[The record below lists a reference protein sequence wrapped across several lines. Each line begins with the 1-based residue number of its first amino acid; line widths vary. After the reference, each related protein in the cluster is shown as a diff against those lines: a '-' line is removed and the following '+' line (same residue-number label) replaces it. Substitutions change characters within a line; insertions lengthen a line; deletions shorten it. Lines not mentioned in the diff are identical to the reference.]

1 MKRLQGKRALITGG
15 TTGIGFET
23 ARQFMREGA
32 RVIVTGLQDETLARA
47 RQQLGTEALV
57 VQSDAGDVQAQRRLA
72 DLVGEHF
79 GRLDVAVLNAGIGVF
94 KPLEQWDEEAFDRS
108 FAINFRGPFFLL
120 QALAPMLANPASVL
134 LIGSVNAHIGMPGS
148 SVYSA
153 TKAALRSL
161 ARTMSGELAPRGV
174 RVNTLSPGPVSTPIY
189 AKLGLPAEALREM
202 ESSLLAQMP
211 AGRFGRPEE
220 MAQAAVFLAS
230 DESAFSVGSELVMD
244 GGFTEV

>member
-79 GRLDVAVLNAGIGVF
+79 GSLDVAVLNAGIGVF

-108 FAINFRGPFFLL
+108 FAINFRGPFFIL

-189 AKLGLPAEALREM
+189 AKLGLPAEALRQM

>member
-161 ARTMSGELAPRGV
+161 ARTMSGELAQRGV

-189 AKLGLPAEALREM
+189 AKLGLPAEALRQM

>member
-1 MKRLQGKRALITGG
+1 MKRLQDKRALITGG

-189 AKLGLPAEALREM
+189 AKLGLPAEALRQM